1 MSITFFG
8 SNSSAGLEES
18 IWLCPIEDR
27 RELDSSRE
35 GMLQGFSLGTYLL
48 PVDYTGRLFPE
59 GKPAISAELIGIL
72 NRLGTTAESW
82 QARLE
87 KLNQPCRAW

>member
-18 IWLCPIEDR
+18 IWLCPLEDR

-35 GMLQGFSLGTYLL
+35 GLSQGFSLGNDLL
-48 PVDYTGRLFPE
+48 PVDYSGRLFRE
-59 GKPAISAELIGIL
+59 GKTVISAELAGIL

-82 QARLE
+82 QARLGLTC
-87 KLNQPCRAW
+87 KWLDL